1 MLDEAGLLK
10 DEQYPQI
17 LSHGVHLTE
26 EDIQI
31 LAGRTAGIINTP
43 VSEMKIN
50 DGLAPLAELL
60 EAGVPVGLGTD
71 GALWNNCNDLFREM
85 RAAVFL
91 GSLRAGPASI
101 RPEDALNMGTIS
113 GATVFG
119 LEKEIG
125 SLAVGKRADFLV
137 LDIHQPHFTPLL
149 ESEGYDNLAS
159 LIVFN
164 ASGRDVSDVFVQ
176 GRRVVRERR
185 VTTLDLPALMDDVNE
200 RAAHW
205 TKKLR

>member
-1 MLDEAGLLK
+1 
-10 DEQYPQI
+10 
-17 LSHGVHLTE
+17 
-26 EDIQI
+26 
-31 LAGRTAGIINTP
+31 
-43 VSEMKIN
+43 
-50 DGLAPLAELL
+50 
-60 EAGVPVGLGTD
+60 
-71 GALWNNCNDLFREM
+71 
-85 RAAVFL
+85 
-91 GSLRAGPASI
+91 
-101 RPEDALNMGTIS
+101 MGTIS

-119 LEKEIG
+119 LEEIG